1 MIPRKPARFENLG
14 YNFSKMS
21 LVIYSCKTGKYLN
34 QNFFYRNLTRNCVDK
49 DFPHYCLCFFR
60 FWPSLGG
67 KEGSLLNQKCQLWV
81 RPFSINKRILPKN
94 FQTVFLVARVLPL
107 LNILGIL
114 EYIGGIKAQKPPR
127 KGYFG
132 DAKSVR
138 KTLEIFNLTTTNE
151 TDETYRNYVSSWEC
165 KPNSS

>member
-1 MIPRKPARFENLG
+1 M
-14 YNFSKMS
+14 
-21 LVIYSCKTGKYLN
+21 
-34 QNFFYRNLTRNCVDK
+34 D
-49 DFPHYCLCFFR
+49 
-60 FWPSLGG
+60 
-67 KEGSLLNQKCQLWV
+67 QKCELWV
-81 RPFSINKRILPKN
+81 LPFSTNKRILPKN

-107 LNILGIL
+107 LNILAIL

-151 TDETYRNYVSSWEC
+151 TDETYRNYVSS
-165 KPNSS
+165 